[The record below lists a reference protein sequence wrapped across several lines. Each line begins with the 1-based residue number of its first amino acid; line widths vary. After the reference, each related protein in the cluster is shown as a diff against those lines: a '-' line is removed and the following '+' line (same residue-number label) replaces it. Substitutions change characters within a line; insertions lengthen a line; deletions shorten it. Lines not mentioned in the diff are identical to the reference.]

1 VRWFRFCGKVIA
13 EPKELVN
20 EGVNVVDVQTVSIVI
35 ASASVVAGVIYYA
48 LQLRHQTKMRK
59 IDLLTRLYST
69 MVNKDW
75 LDAWQ
80 KVQERE
86 VLDHGDYLRKYGFVE
101 LNEVFMFFAQVG
113 MLLKRGLIDVDLIPF
128 TYGQVKI
135 TWEKVKPVIEGGRKR
150 FDEPKLGDEV
160 EYLCSE
166 LEKREKR
173 GAKNG

>member
-1 VRWFRFCGKVIA
+1 
-13 EPKELVN
+13 
-20 EGVNVVDVQTVSIVI
+20 VVDIQTVSIVI
-35 ASASVVAGVIYYA
+35 ASASVVAGVVYYA

-59 IDLLTRLYST
+59 TDLLTRLYAI

-86 VLDHGDYLRKYGFVE
+86 VMDHGDYLRKYGFVE
-101 LNEVFMFFAQVG
+101 LNEVYVFFTQLG
-113 MLLKRGLIDVDLIPF
+113 MLLKKGLIDADLIPL
-128 TYGQVKI
+128 TYGQVKL
-135 TWEKVKPVIEGGRKR
+135 TWEKIKPVIEGGRKK
-150 FDEPKLGDEV
+150 FNEPKLGDEV

-166 LEKREKR
+166 LEKRQQG